1 MNPEAP
7 AAPVAQ
13 TQPPAAPV
21 GTPPRPDVGFG
32 NFFLLLAMLPLM
44 YFLLI
49 RPQQK
54 QAKERKAVL
63 EALKKNDQ
71 VLTIGGVYGTV
82 MAVAD
87 DQVTL
92 RIDESKDVRIR
103 IARGSIQGVV
113 KAKAPDA
120 EAV

>member
-71 VLTIGGVYGTV
+71 V
-82 MAVAD
+82 
-87 DQVTL
+87 TL